1 VYRELE
7 VLMAID
13 GTMTVDEIEN
23 SIGPSGDELDDLL
36 DGLEKKGAVRRERGE
51 VEKLKER
58 P

>member
-1 VYRELE
+1 
-7 VLMAID
+7 MAID